1 MGWFENLRTRSK
13 LLLGFGSILVLL
25 GVVIAVSYLGLSA
38 NEQSQRRLVDN
49 EFRAASELLKIKSNV
64 NHQRSDMLEL
74 LATTDKAAQ
83 AAVESAIAG
92 RMTEIDGRIAVI
104 EAILHSTNDSADLA
118 AIAEIR
124 RMITAYRETRTQEM
138 DLVNQGRMD
147 EARALGEGVQNVR
160 VDEIRSALDA
170 LTTSLEGDV
179 TTTVATSEDLIRST
193 TLILALLGA
202 LALLLTLF
210 MAWLMNRSISA
221 PLGKASRMVADMSR
235 GELGPR
241 MGMVRKDEIGAL
253 ADAMDQLANTVQD
266 MAGEATTLV
275 KAAVDGRLST
285 RGDESKF
292 EGAYRDIV
300 KGLNDTLDA
309 VIGPLNVAAGYVD
322 RIARGDVPA
331 KITAS
336 YSGDFNLIK
345 NNLNT
350 CIDAISE
357 LVADA
362 VMLSKAAVAGELAT
376 RAEVGKHQGDFRKI
390 VQGVNET
397 LDAVIGPLN
406 VAAAIVDRIAN
417 NDIPRPIVDKYNG
430 DFDVLKTNLNRMI
443 ENLRSLNTEL
453 QSGFSVLA
461 ASSAEILVTA
471 SQLAASAS
479 QTATAVSE
487 TATTTEEVKQTAQI
501 SNQKAKAVKETAEK
515 AAAVSETGRKGFI
528 ETFEGMNGIR
538 EQMESIAESV
548 VRLSEQGQAI
558 GEIIATVNDLAEQS
572 NLLAVNAAI
581 EATRAG
587 EYGKGFAVVAQEVRS
602 LAEQSRQA
610 TTQVRTILMEVQ
622 KATSAAVMAT
632 EQGTKA
638 VAAGVKQATDA
649 GESIGVLTGGVDEA
663 AQAAIQIAASIQQQL
678 VGMDQ
683 IASAI
688 ANIRQA
694 TVENTAGAQQLET
707 SARGIQELGARLK
720 VLGTRL
726 RVEA

>member
-13 LLLGFGSILVLL
+13 LLIGFGSILVLL
-25 GVVIAVSYLGLSA
+25 GVAVVVAYQGMTTV
-38 NEQSQRRLVDN
+38 EQSERRLVEMDSQVTSDVISIQSLVNRQRADTMEILLTTDQAAKDSN
-49 EFRAASELLKIKSNV
+49 ERAVNERVGQISELIVK
-64 NHQRSDMLEL
+64 
-74 LATTDKAAQ
+74 T
-83 AAVESAIAG
+83 
-92 RMTEIDGRIAVI
+92 
-104 EAILHSTNDSADLA
+104 EAILGADNRSESVALL
-118 AIAEIR
+118 AEIK
-124 RMITAYRETRTQEM
+124 TAIEELDQTRATAFALLHE
-138 DLVNQGRMD
+138 GRAE
-147 EARALGEGVQNVR
+147 EARVMLLGAQQVR
-160 VDEIRSALDA
+160 VDAIRAMVD
-170 LTTSLEGDV
+170 
-179 TTTVATSEDLIRST
+179 DLVLGVGKET
-193 TLILALLGA
+193 AAVLALSQQRIGDAVRLLALISA
-202 LALLLTLF
+202 LALLLAFF

-241 MGMVRKDEIGAL
+241 MNMVRGDEIGAL
-253 ADAMDQLANTVQD
+253 ADAMDQLADTVRD

-309 VIGPLNVAAGYVD
+309 VVGPVNVAAGYVD
-322 RIARGDVPA
+322 RIARGDIPA
-331 KITAS
+331 KITDS

-350 CIDAISE
+350 CIDAINE

-430 DFDVLKTNLNRMI
+430 DFDVLKGNLNRMI
-443 ENLRSLNTEL
+443 ENLRSLNAEL

-688 ANIRQA
+688 SNIRQA
-694 TVENTAGAQQLET
+694 TVENTAGALQLEA
-707 SARGIQELGARLK
+707 SAKGLQELGARLR

-726 RVEA
+726 RVEG